1 MCNILDLFLLN
12 LTCINHVLL
21 CFIASPWVSLSPGF
35 LQAISVSTFSYEVSF
50 TSLGEWLIIRRHL
63 LKFAVIIY
71 PLSPKL
77 VFSVI
82 NTTHAET
89 VTPINGSCEI

>member
-1 MCNILDLFLLN
+1 M
-12 LTCINHVLL
+12 
-21 CFIASPWVSLSPGF
+21 VSLSFVF

-50 TSLGEWLIIRRHL
+50 TSFDEWLIIGRHL